1 MLFINDDQ
9 INSKSERK
17 KIKKKKIKRKS
28 KTKEKKREII
38 DDEDLIRCLAVPVLW
53 LPPSL
58 TAAAVEEA
66 KPRKQ
71 NWFPAVSTIIL
82 FDN

>member
-1 MLFINDDQ
+1 MTIKLTV
-9 INSKSERK
+9 KVRGRKMRK
-17 KIKKKKIKRKS
+17 KNQKEKQIKR
-28 KTKEKKREII
+28 KKREII
-38 DDEDLIRCLAVPVLW
+38 DDKDLIRCLAVPVLW

-71 NWFPAVSTIIL
+71 NWFPAISTIIL